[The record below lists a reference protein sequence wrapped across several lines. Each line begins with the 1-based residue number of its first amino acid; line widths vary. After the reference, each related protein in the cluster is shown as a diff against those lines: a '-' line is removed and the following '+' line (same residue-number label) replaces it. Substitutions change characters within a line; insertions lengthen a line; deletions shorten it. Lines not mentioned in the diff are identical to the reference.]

1 MERKRVPELKR
12 MYEEEVVPKLMK
24 ELNYSNPLQVPRL
37 YKVVLN
43 MGVGNAKENM
53 KTLESAVYELSTIT
67 GQKAV
72 VTRAR
77 KSIAGFKIR
86 QGDPVGVRVTL
97 RKTLMYEFLY
107 RLIHVA
113 LPRVRDFK
121 GLSTKGFDG
130 RGNYNFGIREDIIF
144 PEVDYN
150 KIDRPKGLN
159 VTVVTTA
166 ETDEEAYRL
175 LKALG
180 FPFREV

>member
-1 MERKRVPELKR
+1 MERKRIPELKR
-12 MYEEEVVPKLMK
+12 LYQEEVVPKLMK
-24 ELNYSNPLQVPRL
+24 ELGYDNPLAVPRL

-53 KTLESAVYELSTIT
+53 KTLESAVYELTVIA

-86 QGDPVGVRVTL
+86 KGDPVGVMVTL
-97 RKTLMYEFLY
+97 RKDRMYEFLY

-130 RGNYNFGIREDIIF
+130 HGNYNFGIREDIIF

-150 KIDRPKGLN
+150 KIDRPKGFN
-159 VTVVTTA
+159 VTIVTTA

-175 LKALG
+175 LKALR
-180 FPFREV
+180 FPFREG